1 MEPRVRPRLPMV
13 MSVFP
18 GCENPQ
24 VMFLNEA
31 PADPARDAV
40 YDMDREEDGYVA
52 NHTRL
57 WSWRPDLRNAFLEL
71 RSGVMSSSSLTDR
84 DWAVLVTAT
93 VAERDD
99 SYCSLAW
106 GARLAETSDEET
118 AARVI
123 AGVAAPGLSERE
135 LALADWARQVVRDPN
150 GTTEADVGR
159 LRDLGLG
166 DREIFEA
173 TVLIAFRLA
182 FSTINDA
189 LGAAPDKQLAEAAP
203 RRVRDVVRYGR
214 PTAPEPSK
222 A

>member
-1 MEPRVRPRLPMV
+1 
-13 MSVFP
+13 
-18 GCENPQ
+18 
-24 VMFLNEA
+24 MFLNEA

-40 YDMDREEDGYVA
+40 YDEDRREDGYVA

-57 WSWRPDLRNAFLEL
+57 WSWRPDLRNDFLEL

-93 VAERDD
+93 AAERDD

-106 GARLAETSDEET
+106 GTRLAEASDEET
-118 AARVI
+118 AAQVI
-123 AGVAAPGLSERE
+123 AAHAAPGLSVRE
-135 LALADWARQVVRDPN
+135 QALADWARQVVRDPN
-150 GTTEADVGR
+150 ATTEADVAR
-159 LRDLGLG
+159 LRELGLS

-173 TVLIAFRLA
+173 TVFIAFRLA

-203 RRVRDVVRYGR
+203 EPVRDAVRYGR
-214 PTAPEPSK
+214 PTAPEPSR